1 MKNIIFDIGHVLLH
15 QEVTFVQYLQG
26 LGLEHE
32 ESKLIC
38 NTIFGEFFDAP
49 LWSEFDRG
57 TVLAKDIIADAVEK
71 LPQYEAYI
79 TKLLAC
85 WTDTF
90 VPIEDTVEILY
101 ELRQNGYKIYLLSN
115 FSGEGFLQVQKR
127 YEFLKAVNGGV
138 ISYEVKSVKP
148 EGLIY
153 ETLIKQY
160 NLVPETCLF
169 IDDRQANIDKAIEF
183 GIDGICF
190 VEDGSLR
197 GKLLEKGIQLSVQED
212 RTLAK

>member
-15 QEVTFVQYLQG
+15 QEITFVDYLQG
-26 LGLEHE
+26 LGLDCE

-38 NTIFGEFFDAP
+38 KTVFGEFFDAP

-57 TVLAKDIIADAVEK
+57 TVLANEIIADAVEK
-71 LPQYEAYI
+71 LPQYEAQI
-79 TKLLAC
+79 TKLLSC

-101 ELRQNGYKIYLLSN
+101 ELRQNGYKVYLLSN

-148 EGLIY
+148 ENLIY
-153 ETLIKQY
+153 ETLISNY
-160 NLVPETCLF
+160 NLAPETCLF
-169 IDDRQANIDKAIEF
+169 IDDRQANIDKASEF

-197 GKLLEKGIQLSVQED
+197 EKLIEKGIQLNVQENQHF
-212 RTLAK
+212 A